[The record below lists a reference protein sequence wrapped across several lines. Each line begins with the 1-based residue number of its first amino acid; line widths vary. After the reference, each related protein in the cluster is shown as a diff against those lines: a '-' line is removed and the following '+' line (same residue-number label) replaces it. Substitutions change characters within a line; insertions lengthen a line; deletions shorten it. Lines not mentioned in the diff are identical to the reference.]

1 MKVSPGGYLWWY
13 VDALSDDGAYGL
25 TMIAFVGSVFS
36 PYYAW
41 SGRRDPEN
49 HVALNVALYGP
60 NGRWTMTER
69 GRRNSTRGRD
79 TFELGGSMMRVKD
92 DRVIIDVNEI
102 GAPAPLPVKG
112 RISVGFDA
120 LGDTTF
126 LIDGRGRHRW
136 RPLAPSA
143 RVSVDFAEPNVRWSG
158 HGYFD
163 TNNGDEPLEDGFE
176 FWDWSR
182 TQVDGGRTA
191 ILYNTDLADGGR
203 LAAAYLVDA
212 KGSVEAF
219 EPKFDAGLPSTP
231 IWRIKRRTR
240 ADDPDG
246 ARIVRTFEDTPFYSR
261 SMVATNIFGKA
272 RIGVHESFDGPRLRN
287 GIVKSLLPFRM
298 PRLA

>member
-1 MKVSPGGYLWWY
+1 
-13 VDALSDDGAYGL
+13 
-25 TMIAFVGSVFS
+25 MIAFVGSVFS